1 MKSDSDQIILV
12 SKLYNDNP
20 LEAENTMNTFYDIVE
35 QIKYDHISI
44 SRILFIMERELY
56 RINSAGDPPD
66 YGLLSDCMR
75 YMVEYTDLVHHP
87 KEDAVIDCISK
98 KTTGFKKLTDEIKF
112 QHESIGKLSNKFYD
126 TVKRA
131 KREEGGDN
139 KEISETGL
147 HYIYLQRRH
156 IDLEEGR
163 FLRDVRKFLL
173 NDDYIKINR
182 YYETFRDPQL
192 SDNFET
198 EYSHL
203 YRTLAAKE

>member
-1 MKSDSDQIILV
+1 
-12 SKLYNDNP
+12 
-20 LEAENTMNTFYDIVE
+20 MNTFHDLVE

-56 RINSAGDPPD
+56 RSDDLD
-66 YGLLSDCMR
+66 YGLLADCMR

-112 QHESIGKLSNKFYD
+112 QHESIGKLSIGFYD
-126 TVKRA
+126 SIKKA
-131 KREEGGDN
+131 NLEESADA

-147 HYIYLQRRH
+147 HYIYLQRKH

-173 NDDYIKINR
+173 NDDYVQINR
-182 YYETFRDPQL
+182 QYENYRDPQL
-192 SDNFET
+192 SDDFESQ
-198 EYSHL
+198 YSYL
-203 YRTLAAKE
+203 YKTLVGNE

>member
-1 MKSDSDQIILV
+1 
-12 SKLYNDNP
+12 
-20 LEAENTMNTFYDIVE
+20 MNAFYDLVE

-56 RINSAGDPPD
+56 RINGADDPD
-66 YGLLSDCMR
+66 FELLADCMR

-98 KTTGFKKLTDEIKF
+98 KTAGFKKLTDEIKF
-112 QHESIGKLSNKFYD
+112 QHESIGKLSSEFYD
-126 TVKRA
+126 SVKKARLQE
-131 KREEGGDN
+131 RGDTN
-139 KEISETGL
+139 KISETGL
-147 HYIYLQRRH
+147 RYIYLQRKH

-173 NDDYIKINR
+173 NDDYVKINHQ
-182 YYETFRDPQL
+182 YENYRDPQL
-192 SDNFET
+192 SDDFEA

-203 YRTLAAKE
+203 HKTLVSNE